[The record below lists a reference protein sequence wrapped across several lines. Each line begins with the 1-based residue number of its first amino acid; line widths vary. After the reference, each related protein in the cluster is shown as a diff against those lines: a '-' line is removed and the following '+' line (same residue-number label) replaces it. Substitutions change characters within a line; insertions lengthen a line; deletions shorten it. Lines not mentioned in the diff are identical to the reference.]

1 MALHLLKLAVGI
13 ENIGHLRAVQ
23 ERRLAEIDGLRH
35 VTRFMPRRS
44 KEVLDGGSLYWV
56 VQNFIRV
63 RQRLLDIQV
72 VKNDRGGGTKCAFIL
87 DPELVLTVPVR
98 RRPHQGWRY
107 FKPDAAPPDLGA
119 SIEEFGDMPADMAAE
134 LRTLGLL

>member
-23 ERRLAEIDGLRH
+23 ERRLAETGSLCHI
-35 VTRFMPRRS
+35 TRFMPRRAA
-44 KEVLDGGSLYWV
+44 EVLDGGSLYWV
-56 VQNFIRV
+56 VHNFIRV
-63 RQRLLDIQV
+63 RQRLLDLQV
-72 VKNDRGGGTKCAFIL
+72 VKNDEGRGSKCAFVL

-107 FKPDAAPPDLGA
+107 FEADRAPPDLGA
-119 SIEEFGDMPADMAAE
+119 SIEEFGDIPADMAAE